1 VTSKEKVK
9 ELLINDK
16 DKVVYILEELG
27 CHKINPNF
35 SRNEIR
41 CALPDGET
49 NTSVSVK
56 MESYLPCQV
65 FSRGAWDDY
74 ETKDFITLVQFIK
87 GLSFNDSVKWLCMK
101 LNIDYSNSDFENNT
115 LDIVHELRKLK
126 RREHYQDYN
135 IEHQK
140 LSSTILKQYRPCVVS
155 DWIKEGISA
164 TSQKKFGI
172 HNDERGMRWII
183 PIYDENNN
191 LISLKA
197 RTYSPNWEEM
207 GITKYV
213 YYYKLKGN
221 DILFGLNFNKNS
233 IQEHNEIIL
242 FEAEKSVMAADSYGY
257 DWSSA
262 IGTNGINKYLR
273 KKILALKCSNCVIA
287 LDKDV
292 GYKEVLKEAR
302 KLSKDMNVY
311 IVFDKNGLLKGK
323 QSPIDN
329 GKETWEILYNNRI
342 RVR

>member
-1 VTSKEKVK
+1 
-9 ELLINDK
+9 L
-16 DKVVYILEELG
+16 
-27 CHKINPNF
+27 H
-35 SRNEIR
+35 
-41 CALPDGET
+41 
-49 NTSVSVK
+49 NTS
-56 MESYLPCQV
+56 
-65 FSRGAWDDY
+65 
-74 ETKDFITLVQFIK
+74 
-87 GLSFNDSVKWLCMK
+87 LSWLK
-101 LNIDYSNSDFENNT
+101 
-115 LDIVHELRKLK
+115 
-126 RREHYQDYN
+126 
-135 IEHQK
+135 
-140 LSSTILKQYRPCVVS
+140 
-155 DWIKEGISA
+155 
-164 TSQKKFGI
+164 
-172 HNDERGMRWII
+172 
-183 PIYDENNN
+183 
-191 LISLKA
+191 
-197 RTYSPNWEEM
+197 
-207 GITKYV
+207 